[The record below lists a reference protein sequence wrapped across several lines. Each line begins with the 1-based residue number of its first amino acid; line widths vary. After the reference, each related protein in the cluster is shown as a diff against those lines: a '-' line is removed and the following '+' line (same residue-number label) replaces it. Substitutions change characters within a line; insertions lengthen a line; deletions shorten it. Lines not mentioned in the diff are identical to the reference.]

1 MENYYLKFEEQLKH
15 SHRDRLLLHA
25 CCCPCSS
32 HCLEVLE
39 EHFEITVFFYN
50 PNIDSEEEYEK
61 RFRELVRFRSEAP
74 FAKGVE
80 LVRAEY
86 DPETF
91 LAMARGRETE
101 PERGS
106 RCYDCYELRLRR
118 TAEYAAAHG
127 FDCFTTT
134 LSISPYKNAAW
145 LNEIGVRLERELMH
159 MACSGDA
166 GKEAVGG
173 DAGKEVVGGDAGKE
187 AVGGETAKTPY
198 FLFSDFK
205 KKNGYRRS
213 IELSAEYGLYRQ
225 DYCGC
230 RYSREERQRKVEE
243 REKEIVGSQRE

>member
-1 MENYYLKFEEQLKH
+1 MKNYYLRFEEQLKQ

-25 CCCPCSS
+25 CCSPCSS
-32 HCLEVLE
+32 HCLEVLA

-91 LAMARGRETE
+91 LAMARGRELE

-118 TAEYAAAHG
+118 TAEYAVMHG

-134 LSISPYKNAAW
+134 LSISPYKNADW
-145 LNEIGVRLERELMH
+145 LNEIGVRLEQELMQ
-159 MACSGDA
+159 AA
-166 GKEAVGG
+166 FGG
-173 DAGKEVVGGDAGKE
+173 DAL
-187 AVGGETAKTPY
+187 KTPY

-230 RYSREERQRKVEE
+230 RYSREERQRKVAE
-243 REKEIVGSQRE
+243 REKETVGSQRE